1 MMLSLRIAPSRLP
14 LAKVSHVLRRLG
26 YVAFLVSLIALIA
39 ALGAAVLPRL
49 AGYGTLV
56 VRGGSMGEAYPTGSL
71 VVSRSMAAK
80 DVRVGD
86 AILVGE
92 ENAAGKSLPTLHRVV
107 SLSQQGDQI
116 VVQTKGDANET
127 ADPNLY
133 VLNGHVA
140 TPVYTL
146 PYLGYLLGFVL
157 TQLGWVLV
165 VAIPATILSLLMLRS
180 IWSDEEGS
188 STTPVTT

>member
-1 MMLSLRIAPSRLP
+1 MLSLRIAPSRLP

-80 DVRVGD
+80 EVRVGD

>member
-1 MMLSLRIAPSRLP
+1 MLSLRIAPSRLP

>member
-26 YVAFLVSLIALIA
+26 YVAFLVSLVALIA

-80 DVRVGD
+80 EVRVGD

-133 VLNGHVA
+133 VLNGRVA

>member
-14 LAKVSHVLRRLG
+14 LAKVSQLLRRLG
-26 YVAFLVSLIALIA
+26 YVAFLVSLVALIA

>member
-1 MMLSLRIAPSRLP
+1 MLSVRVTPSRLP
-14 LAKVSHVLRRLG
+14 LAKVSHLLRRVG
-26 YVAFLVSLIALIA
+26 YVAFLVSLVALIS

-71 VVSRSMAAK
+71 VVSRSTAAQEVRLG
-80 DVRVGD
+80 DV
-86 AILVGE
+86 ILVAK
-92 ENAAGKSLPTLHRVV
+92 ENASGRGLPTLHRVV
-107 SLSQQGDQI
+107 SLSQDGGQI

-133 VLNGHVA
+133 VLNGRVA

-146 PYLGYLLGFVL
+146 PYLGYLVGFVL
-157 TQLGWVLV
+157 TQLGWVLL
-165 VAIPATILSLLMLRS
+165 VAIPATILCLLMLRS
-180 IWSDEEGS
+180 IWRHEEGS
-188 STTPVTT
+188 STTPATN

>member
-1 MMLSLRIAPSRLP
+1 MLSLRIAPSRLP

-80 DVRVGD
+80 EVRVGD

-127 ADPNLY
+127 VDPNLY
-133 VLNGHVA
+133 VLNGRVA

>member
-1 MMLSLRIAPSRLP
+1 MLSLRIAPSRLP
-14 LAKVSHVLRRLG
+14 LAKVSQLLRRLG
-26 YVAFLVSLIALIA
+26 YVAFLVSLVALIA

-80 DVRVGD
+80 EVRVGD

>member
-1 MMLSLRIAPSRLP
+1 MLSLRIAPSRLP
-14 LAKVSHVLRRLG
+14 LAKVSHLLRRLG
-26 YVAFLVSLIALIA
+26 YVAFLVSLVALIA

-80 DVRVGD
+80 EVRVGD

-133 VLNGHVA
+133 VLNGRVA

>member
-80 DVRVGD
+80 EVRVGD

>member
-1 MMLSLRIAPSRLP
+1 MLSLRIAPSRLP

-26 YVAFLVSLIALIA
+26 YVAFLVSLVALIA

-80 DVRVGD
+80 EVRVGD